1 MSTNR
6 DKFLGWMLG
15 PVLRHWKTVM
25 CEEISYT
32 DHSQVIALH
41 HRDSETS
48 RYHSSHVLY
57 KTRRDK
63 TWQFVFTD
71 SDLELLRRRKVDRIA
86 LLCGDDGVCAITIE
100 QVHQIIK
107 DMSIQNPH
115 VTVIRPKGGG
125 YRVRSSEGFDLPH
138 VIRKNAFV
146 TNLFNKK

>member
-32 DHSQVIALH
+32 DHSQVIGLH
-41 HRDSETS
+41 YRDTETS
-48 RYHSSHVLY
+48 RYHSTHVLY

-71 SDLELLRRRKVDRIA
+71 SDLELLKERKVDRVV
-86 LLCGDDGVCAITIE
+86 LLCGEDGVCAITVDKVCEI
-100 QVHQIIK
+100 VK
-107 DMSIQNPH
+107 NMNVSNPH
-115 VTVIRPKGGG
+115 VTVSRPKGGG
-125 YRVRSSEGFDLPH
+125 YRVRSSEGLELNH

-146 TNLFNKK
+146 INLFDA